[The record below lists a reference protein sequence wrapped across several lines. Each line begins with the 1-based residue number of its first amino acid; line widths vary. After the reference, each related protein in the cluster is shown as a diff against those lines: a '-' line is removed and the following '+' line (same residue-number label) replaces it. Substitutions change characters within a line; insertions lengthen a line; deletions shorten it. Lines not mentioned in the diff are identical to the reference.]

1 MFFRRLKASQST
13 LNLCSE
19 AELSIVC
26 YTYGID
32 ARRGDILLRVC
43 LPFYGGLIVI
53 DLPPIDDNYIFVHA
67 RKSGR
72 DTVKR
77 REKSR

>member
-32 ARRGDILLRVC
+32 VRLRRNFASRFRQHKLHLKQFVFRQT
-43 LPFYGGLIVI
+43 VI
-53 DLPPIDDNYIFVHA
+53 SFRCASSSQKSATHIFGSPVI
-67 RKSGR
+67 
-72 DTVKR
+72 
-77 REKSR
+77 